1 MKTGEKEN
9 ESVESRQ
16 WLVEGLR
23 RHLVGPLATGD
34 SASLGYTNTPKV
46 VPALETFKEDGKRD
60 IGALLDSDG
69 EEILRDPPLKV
80 YRIGILNASK
90 TSKEQD
96 ETRTAAKT
104 SLISGTSPNPAENR
118 RTTSSRTGMT
128 TRNMTRSIRNRTQ

>member
-1 MKTGEKEN
+1 MREKMKTGEKEN

-69 EEILRDPPLKV
+69 RNPSRSSVEGL
-80 YRIGILNASK
+80 
-90 TSKEQD
+90 QD
-96 ETRTAAKT
+96 R
-104 SLISGTSPNPAENR
+104 NPECFENIK
-118 RTTSSRTGMT
+118 GAG
-128 TRNMTRSIRNRTQ
+128 